1 MGNDRVLRT
10 CLRHIAA
17 VMVVGAAV
25 ASRRSRPPTADRS
38 EAGRNNQPVSV
49 LLERG
54 AELELVS
61 AVVARAA
68 DGRGGLVAIEGPPGI
83 GKTRLGDEAAA
94 VARNAG
100 MVVLSARASEL
111 ELDFGFGVVRQL
123 FEPVLDRLAFEG
135 AAALAAPALGLEPAS
150 PAVEDQ
156 DARFAV
162 VHGLYW
168 LTANSAADEPTL
180 LCVDD
185 LQWADRPSRR
195 FLAYLARRVA
205 DLPVLLVVS
214 LRPALPG
221 EERPEAEAIASARET
236 LLIRPAPLTV
246 AAVAALAEDRLG
258 SVADLDFAEEC
269 RRVTGGNALLV
280 EELLAELE
288 ETGASA
294 TAATARELGTA
305 GTERVARGVQRHLA
319 SLPGAATALARSV
332 AVLGDG
338 CGLGA
343 AGELADLAR
352 EETARAA
359 EALVAADVLTG
370 STALRFRHPL
380 VRAAVAGGLSPP
392 AAAAAHARAARLV
405 AGRGAPAAA
414 AATHLL
420 SSPPA
425 GDAWSVGVLR
435 TAAREAVRQGAPEL
449 AARHL
454 RRALEE
460 PPPGPDRAELLLA
473 LGAAEQ
479 HAGLPGAP
487 DRLRDAIALIDEP
500 RERAGAGLR
509 LATAL
514 SERLRWREAAEAAR
528 AALADADGEQALALQ
543 AVLADCVRMDPS
555 AGDDEPERL
564 RLLAAT
570 LSGDTPAERLV
581 LATAAS
587 VTPED
592 TAEAHAAAA
601 ELLDRSVLL
610 DPEQAGRPETGIVSN
625 FIRAGRLED
634 ADRVV
639 ARVMDDARSRGLVQR
654 HGLMLSMRAWIA
666 LERGELAAAEED
678 LRAALDLARDID
690 LSPVTAAAMLAV
702 VLAERGEP
710 AAAGEVLDQYGV
722 AGELPEQQVMNVVL
736 HLRARVRDAQGRAD
750 EALADALD
758 VGRRYERIGL
768 RRAVP
773 AWRSLAAVLLAGAG
787 ERERARSLARE
798 ERELADRWGTPPA
811 RALALRGLGL
821 VSADTDLLRAAVA
834 ELEGSP
840 WRLELARA
848 RVDLGAALR
857 RAGRRRES
865 RAPLSAGM
873 DLAAACG
880 ARAIGDRARTELL
893 ATGARPRRLALTGA
907 DSLTPSERRVCD
919 LAAGGRTNRQI
930 AQDLFVSSRTVE
942 AHLRSAYGKL
952 GVRSRDELAAIL
964 GRDPQ

>member
-68 DGRGGLVAIEGPPGI
+68 DGRGGVVAIEGPPGI

-180 LCVDD
+180 LWVDD

-319 SLPGAATALARSV
+319 SRCPARRPRSRGPSPCWATGAASAPPASSRTSRGRRPPA
-332 AVLGDG
+332 
-338 CGLGA
+338 
-343 AGELADLAR
+343 
-352 EETARAA
+352 AA

-380 VRAAVAGGLSPP
+380 VRAAVADGLSPP
-392 AAAAAHARAARLV
+392 AARRGARARRAPRGRARRAGGGGRDAPALEPAGRRPVVRWASCAPRRARRCARGRPSSPPGTCGAPSRSRRRGPSGRRCCSSSARAEQARRAARR
-405 AGRGAPAAA
+405 AR
-414 AATHLL
+414 
-420 SSPPA
+420 PPA
-425 GDAWSVGVLR
+425 RGDR
-435 TAAREAVRQGAPEL
+435 
-449 AARHL
+449 
-454 RRALEE
+454 
-460 PPPGPDRAELLLA
+460 PDR
-473 LGAAEQ
+473 
-479 HAGLPGAP
+479 
-487 DRLRDAIALIDEP
+487 R
-500 RERAGAGLR
+500 
-509 LATAL
+509 
-514 SERLRWREAAEAAR
+514 AAR
-528 AALADADGEQALALQ
+528 ARGRRPAAGHRAVRAPALARGRRGRPVRRSPTADG
-543 AVLADCVRMDPS
+543 
-555 AGDDEPERL
+555 
-564 RLLAAT
+564 
-570 LSGDTPAERLV
+570 
-581 LATAAS
+581 
-587 VTPED
+587 
-592 TAEAHAAAA
+592 
-601 ELLDRSVLL
+601 
-610 DPEQAGRPETGIVSN
+610 
-625 FIRAGRLED
+625 
-634 ADRVV
+634 
-639 ARVMDDARSRGLVQR
+639 
-654 HGLMLSMRAWIA
+654 
-666 LERGELAAAEED
+666 
-678 LRAALDLARDID
+678 
-690 LSPVTAAAMLAV
+690 
-702 VLAERGEP
+702 
-710 AAAGEVLDQYGV
+710 
-722 AGELPEQQVMNVVL
+722 
-736 HLRARVRDAQGRAD
+736 
-750 EALADALD
+750 
-758 VGRRYERIGL
+758 
-768 RRAVP
+768 
-773 AWRSLAAVLLAGAG
+773 
-787 ERERARSLARE
+787 
-798 ERELADRWGTPPA
+798 ERELALKLQAHARRLRAHGPVPPATTSRSDSGGWRPRCPVTRPRSGWCSPPRHRSLRRTPRRRTPRPPSCSTAASCSTPSRPAPGDRHRLQLHPCRPA
-811 RALALRGLGL
+811 RARRARG
-821 VSADTDLLRAAVA
+821 RARDGRGA
-834 ELEGSP
+834 
-840 WRLELARA
+840 LARA
-848 RVDLGAALR
+848 SCSGTA
-857 RAGRRRES
+857 
-865 RAPLSAGM
+865 
-873 DLAAACG
+873 
-880 ARAIGDRARTELL
+880 
-893 ATGARPRRLALTGA
+893 
-907 DSLTPSERRVCD
+907 
-919 LAAGGRTNRQI
+919 
-930 AQDLFVSSRTVE
+930 
-942 AHLRSAYGKL
+942 
-952 GVRSRDELAAIL
+952 
-964 GRDPQ
+964 